1 MCVRWYVCGVFWK
14 YLKICEINIKV
25 IVILYKYGKK
35 LYNNYVFEIFVLVI
49 DFKIK
54 FVIVFIISR
63 EMY

>member
-14 YLKICEINIKV
+14 YLKIFEIYIKV

>member
-1 MCVRWYVCGVFWK
+1 M
-14 YLKICEINIKV
+14 NIKV
-25 IVILYKYGKK
+25 IVILYMYGKK

-54 FVIVFIISR
+54 FVIVIIISR